1 MLSVSLDDVTENWSE
16 MSRKGE
22 TFEPFLLF
30 ILILGGVGE
39 GLVYDIITETRY
51 DYYELFLKELEISN
65 SRHLNL
71 SHFAN
76 F

>member
-16 MSRKGE
+16 VSRKSE

-65 SRHLNL
+65 CTC
-71 SHFAN
+71 N
-76 F
+76 FRVT

>member
-30 ILILGGVGE
+30 ILILRGGVGK
-39 GLVYDIITETRY
+39 GLLYDIITETRY

-65 SRHLNL
+65 CTC
-71 SHFAN
+71 N
-76 F
+76 FRVT

>member
-30 ILILGGVGE
+30 ILILRRGGGK
-39 GLVYDIITETRY
+39 GAR
-51 DYYELFLKELEISN
+51 
-65 SRHLNL
+65 
-71 SHFAN
+71 
-76 F
+76 

>member
-30 ILILGGVGE
+30 ILILRGGVGK

-65 SRHLNL
+65 CTC
-71 SHFAN
+71 N
-76 F
+76 FRVT